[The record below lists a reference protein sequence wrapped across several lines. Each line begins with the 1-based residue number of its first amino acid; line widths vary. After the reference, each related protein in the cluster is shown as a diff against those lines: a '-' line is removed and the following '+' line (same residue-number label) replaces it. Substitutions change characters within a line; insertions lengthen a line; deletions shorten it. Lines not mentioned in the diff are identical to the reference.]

1 MGNHFNHE
9 DALVAKI
16 YAPAALALLLG
27 LSGATATLAAQAEPA
42 AVEADATARPEAAP
56 ADVESIDAIVL
67 AVYDVISGPAG
78 EKRDWDR
85 MRSLFIDGARLIP
98 TGRRQNG
105 EGSHRVMT
113 VEDYITG
120 SGSWLEQN
128 GFFETEVSRKTDR
141 FGNIAQVFTTYESR
155 RTPEAE
161 PFMRGINS
169 FQLWNDGDR
178 WWVVTIFWES
188 ETPGTPIPEKYL
200 D

>member
-1 MGNHFNHE
+1 MT
-9 DALVAKI
+9 KI
-16 YAPAALALLLG
+16 FAPAALALLLA
-27 LSGATATLAAQAEPA
+27 SASATAPLAAQDESTAAAADPA
-42 AVEADATARPEAAP
+42 PRPEAAP

-169 FQLWNDGDR
+169 FQLWNDGER

-188 ETPGTPIPEKYL
+188 ETERNPIPQRYL
-200 D
+200 E

>member
-1 MGNHFNHE
+1 MT
-9 DALVAKI
+9 KI
-16 YAPAALALLLG
+16 FAPAALALLL
-27 LSGATATLAAQAEPA
+27 ATASATAPLAAQEESTTA
-42 AVEADATARPEAAP
+42 AADYAPHPEAAP
-56 ADVESIDAIVL
+56 ADVESINAIIL
-67 AVYDVISGPAG
+67 SLYDVISGPAG

-98 TGRRQNG
+98 TARRQNG
-105 EGSHRVMT
+105 KGGHRVMS

-120 SGSWLEQN
+120 SGSYLEEN
-128 GFFETEVSRKTDR
+128 GFFETEVSRKTDQ

-169 FQLWNDGDR
+169 FQLWHDGDR
-178 WWVVTIFWES
+178 WWVVSIFWEN
-188 ETPGTPIPEKYL
+188 ETPENPIPDQYL

>member
-9 DALVAKI
+9 DALVTKI
-16 YAPAALALLLG
+16 HAPAALALLLG

-78 EKRDWDR
+78 QKRDWDR

-105 EGSHRVMT
+105 EGGHRVMT

-120 SGSWLEQN
+120 SGSRLEKN

-155 RTPEAE
+155 RTPDAE

-169 FQLWNDGDR
+169 FQLWNDGER
-178 WWVVTIFWES
+178 WWVVSIFWEN
-188 ETPGTPIPEKYL
+188 ETPENPIPQKYL
-200 D
+200 E

>member
-1 MGNHFNHE
+1 MT
-9 DALVAKI
+9 KI
-16 YAPAALALLLG
+16 FAPAALALLLA
-27 LSGATATLAAQAEPA
+27 SANATAPLAAQEESTA
-42 AVEADATARPEAAP
+42 AAADHAPRPEAAT
-56 ADVESIDAIVL
+56 ADVESIDAIIL
-67 AVYDVISGPAG
+67 SVYDVISGPAG

-85 MRSLFIDGARLIP
+85 MRSLFIDGARMIP

-105 EGSHRVMT
+105 KGGHRVMS

-120 SGSWLEQN
+120 SGSWLEEN
-128 GFFETEVSRKTDR
+128 GFFETEVSRKTDQ

-169 FQLWNDGDR
+169 FQLWHDGDR
-178 WWVVTIFWES
+178 WWVVSIFWENES
-188 ETPGTPIPEKYL
+188 AENPIPDKYL

>member
-1 MGNHFNHE
+1 MINTFVPAVL
-9 DALVAKI
+9 ALSL
-16 YAPAALALLLG
+16 ALA
-27 LSGATATLAAQAEPA
+27 GATAPLAAQDEPA
-42 AVEADATARPEAAP
+42 SAVVDTALRAEAAP
-56 ADVESIDAIVL
+56 ADVESIDAIIL

-85 MRSLFIDGARLIP
+85 MHSLFVDGARLIS
-98 TGRRQNG
+98 TGRGQSGRYG
-105 EGSHRVMT
+105 HRVMS
-113 VEDYITG
+113 VEDYITR

-169 FQLWNDGDR
+169 FQLWHDGSR
-178 WWVVTIFWES
+178 WWVMSILWENES
-188 ETPGTPIPEKYL
+188 AENPIPDKYL

>member
-1 MGNHFNHE
+1 VTKTFR
-9 DALVAKI
+9 L
-16 YAPAALALLLG
+16 AAVALLLA
-27 LSGATATLAAQAEPA
+27 LPVAPLAAQEEPA
-42 AVEADATARPEAAP
+42 APKAEPRPEAAP

-78 EKRDWDR
+78 EKRDWNR

-105 EGSHRVMT
+105 KSGHRVMS
-113 VEDYITG
+113 VDDYITG
-120 SGSWLEQN
+120 SGTWLEEN
-128 GFFETEVSRKTDR
+128 GFFETEIGRKTDQ
-141 FGNIAQVFTTYESR
+141 FGNIAQVFTAYESR
-155 RTPEAE
+155 RAADDAE

-178 WWVVTIFWES
+178 WWVVSIFWENES
-188 ETPGTPIPEKYL
+188 PGTTIPQKYL

>member
-1 MGNHFNHE
+1 MTKMF
-9 DALVAKI
+9 
-16 YAPAALALLLG
+16 APAALVLLLG
-27 LSGATATLAAQAEPA
+27 SASATAPLAAQDESTAAAADPA
-42 AVEADATARPEAAP
+42 PRPEAAP
-56 ADVESIDAIVL
+56 ADVESIDAIIL
-67 AVYDVISGPAG
+67 ALYDVISGPAG

-105 EGSHRVMT
+105 KGGHRVMS
-113 VEDYITG
+113 VEDYIS
-120 SGSWLEQN
+120 SGSWLEEN
-128 GFFETEVSRKTDR
+128 GFFETEVSRKTDQ

-169 FQLWNDGDR
+169 FQLWHDGDR
-178 WWVVTIFWES
+178 WWVVSIFWEN
-188 ETPGTPIPEKYL
+188 ETPENPIPDQYL

>member
-1 MGNHFNHE
+1 MTKTF
-9 DALVAKI
+9 
-16 YAPAALALLLG
+16 APAALALLLA
-27 LSGATATLAAQAEPA
+27 LPMAPLVAQEEPAVANAKAEP
-42 AVEADATARPEAAP
+42 RPEAAP

-78 EKRDWDR
+78 EKRNWDR

-98 TGRRQNG
+98 TGRRQDG
-105 EGSHRVMT
+105 KGGHRVMT
-113 VEDYITG
+113 VDDYITG
-120 SGSWLEQN
+120 SGSWLEEN
-128 GFFETEVSRKTDR
+128 GFFETEVSRRTDR

-155 RTPEAE
+155 RAADDAA

-178 WWVVTIFWES
+178 WWVVTIFWEN
-188 ETPGTPIPEKYL
+188 ETPGTPIPAKYL

>member
-9 DALVAKI
+9 DALVTKI
-16 YAPAALALLLG
+16 HAPAALALLLG

-78 EKRDWDR
+78 QKRDWDR

-105 EGSHRVMT
+105 EGGHRVMT

-120 SGSWLEQN
+120 SGSRLEQN

-155 RTPEAE
+155 RTPDAE

-169 FQLWNDGDR
+169 FQLWNDGER
-178 WWVVTIFWES
+178 WWVVSIFWEN
-188 ETPGTPIPEKYL
+188 ETPENPIPQKYL
-200 D
+200 E

>member
-1 MGNHFNHE
+1 MTKTFSPT
-9 DALVAKI
+9 AV
-16 YAPAALALLLG
+16 ALLLAF
-27 LSGATATLAAQAEPA
+27 SVATGALAAQDETA
-42 AVEADATARPEAAP
+42 ATAATAAAPRPEATP
-56 ADVESIDAIVL
+56 GDVESIDAIIL

-78 EKRDWDR
+78 QKRDWDR

-105 EGSHRVMT
+105 EGGHRVMT

-141 FGNIAQVFTTYESR
+141 FGNIAQVFTTYQSR
-155 RTPEAE
+155 RTPDAE

-169 FQLWNDGDR
+169 FQLWNDGER
-178 WWVVTIFWES
+178 WWVVSIFWEN
-188 ETPGTPIPEKYL
+188 ETAGTPIPQKYL
-200 D
+200 E

>member
-1 MGNHFNHE
+1 VTNTFSPT
-9 DALVAKI
+9 AVV
-16 YAPAALALLLG
+16 LLLAFAV
-27 LSGATATLAAQAEPA
+27 ATGPLAAQNETA
-42 AVEADATARPEAAP
+42 ADTAAAAAAPRPEAVP
-56 ADVESIDAIVL
+56 GDVESIDAIIL

-78 EKRDWDR
+78 QKRDWDR

-105 EGSHRVMT
+105 EGGHRVMT

-155 RTPEAE
+155 RTPDAE

-169 FQLWNDGDR
+169 FQLWNDGER
-178 WWVVTIFWES
+178 WWVVSIFWEN
-188 ETPGTPIPEKYL
+188 ETAETPIPQKYL
-200 D
+200 E